1 VRFDISKL
9 CFKADVIGMPG
20 MRLGLIAD
28 ETGEATQTPGVVK
41 KEGQA
46 FGVIVWTEDHSGKL
60 KAISNDTC
68 LA

>member
-1 VRFDISKL
+1 
-9 CFKADVIGMPG
+9 MPG